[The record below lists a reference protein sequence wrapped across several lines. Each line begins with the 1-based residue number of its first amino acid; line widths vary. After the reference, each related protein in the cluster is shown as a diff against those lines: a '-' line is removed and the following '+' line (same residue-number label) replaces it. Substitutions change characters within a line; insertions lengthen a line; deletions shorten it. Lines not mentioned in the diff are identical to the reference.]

1 MSGATGL
8 IDKERRKQWWQ
19 RRMAGFYGLVF
30 EAWPLQPAKN
40 DEGIG
45 CKVGGDPGPLIDY
58 LRGDGPLCD
67 DDRQSLALLIEAYDD
82 LIKRNLRP
90 NGRPRG
96 SITPKTWATECAS
109 CLVWMGKKKWCR
121 EHGRKR
127 APKALT
133 EGLIKRAIELM
144 EAEIPKARGKISA
157 EAVKEGSY
165 LKPDPNTE
173 EYICNELEE
182 AMWEIKELAL
192 K

>member
-1 MSGATGL
+1 M
-8 IDKERRKQWWQ
+8 
-19 RRMAGFYGLVF
+19 
-30 EAWPLQPAKN
+30 
-40 DEGIG
+40 
-45 CKVGGDPGPLIDY
+45 
-58 LRGDGPLCD
+58 DG
-67 DDRQSLALLIEAYDD
+67 E
-82 LIKRNLRP
+82 
-90 NGRPRG
+90 
-96 SITPKTWATECAS
+96 
-109 CLVWMGKKKWCR
+109 KKWCR

-133 EGLIKRAIELM
+133 EGLIKRAVELM

-173 EYICNELEE
+173 EYICIELEE